1 MSYKV
6 TQTTEGRTTVEVRVP
21 QTELTETEHSFTYT
35 LPSDSTEG
43 INIEVTNILEG
54 VPDTGVILDSLP
66 YVLIIALVA
75 AAVLVVVIKKRR
87 SIEDEE

>member
-6 TQTTEGRTTVEVRVP
+6 TQTTKDSTTIKVLSQGNLE
-21 QTELTETEHSFTYT
+21 ETQNSFNYT

-43 INIEVTNILEG
+43 INIEVTNTLEG